1 MSSTNLKAALWV
13 SEPCLCVIR
22 EMLTSRGFP
31 ASTCKIRALWTS
43 FKARAGNW
51 CRKAFSQQSVCSLGL
66 DLVRFRAWE
75 WGWGLWEGRGPLLS
89 TLRKPWSP
97 TSPGGWMP
105 AGSERVNGG
114 SSVPGSLPSFP
125 RERAGTSSLLFRGR
139 GGRGL
144 HWQGWEGGVV
154 VLGVFSQAAGL
165 LQGRDDVEGGAGRPA
180 RAGL

>member
-75 WGWGLWEGRGPLLS
+75 WGWGLWEG
-89 TLRKPWSP
+89 
-97 TSPGGWMP
+97 
-105 AGSERVNGG
+105 
-114 SSVPGSLPSFP
+114 
-125 RERAGTSSLLFRGR
+125 
-139 GGRGL
+139 
-144 HWQGWEGGVV
+144 Q
-154 VLGVFSQAAGL
+154 GL
-165 LQGRDDVEGGAGRPA
+165 LHFLP
-180 RAGL
+180 

>member
-75 WGWGLWEGRGPLLS
+75 WGWGLWEGQGPLLS
-89 TLRKPWSP
+89 TLRKLWSP

-139 GGRGL
+139 GGRGRK
-144 HWQGWEGGVV
+144 GSCSSAVTSCT
-154 VLGVFSQAAGL
+154 FSST
-165 LQGRDDVEGGAGRPA
+165 DFCRPA
-180 RAGL
+180 VQSEPRRQREAFQ